1 MKGNSMV
8 FTMVLPPI
16 LGGVLM
22 LHQTN
27 SGNLTNQVVIFICK
41 PRKNGKRG

>member
-22 LHQTN
+22 LHQPIRKSYKS
-27 SGNLTNQVVIFICK
+27 SGDIHL
-41 PRKNGKRG
+41 